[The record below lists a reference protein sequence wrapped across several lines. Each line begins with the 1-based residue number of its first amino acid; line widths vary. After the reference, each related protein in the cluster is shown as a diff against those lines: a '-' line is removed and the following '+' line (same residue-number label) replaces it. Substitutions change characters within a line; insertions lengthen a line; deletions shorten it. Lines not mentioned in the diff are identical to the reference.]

1 LNGENKMVNYV
12 KTNNETIAKELQKI
26 GLRFYKKANGYY
38 YFVKNENIII
48 PASLYV
54 LDGNDIG

>member
-1 LNGENKMVNYV
+1 MTEYV
-12 KTNNETIAKELQKI
+12 KTNNETVAKELQKI
-26 GLRFYKKANGYY
+26 GLRFYKKVNNYY

-48 PASLYV
+48 PAPLNV